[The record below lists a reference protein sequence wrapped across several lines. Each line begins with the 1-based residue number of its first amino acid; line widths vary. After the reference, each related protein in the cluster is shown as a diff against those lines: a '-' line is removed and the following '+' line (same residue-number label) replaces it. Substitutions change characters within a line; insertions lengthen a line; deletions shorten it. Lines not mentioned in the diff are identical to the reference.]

1 MASSS
6 QPPALPLLRHPAEI
20 RQVGIIAVYMG
31 LLFSMYFLPVCRNPV
46 FFVAACYFS
55 FLNSVVIHNHL
66 HQGVFHS
73 RRLNMIWR
81 AIISFGALYPASA
94 NIASHNL
101 VHHHFDDDGQP
112 DWAAPENVGFRW
124 HLLNLLHFPPN
135 TDQTRHAHPSIR
147 LGVVSRGRGTAHGPT
162 WEQPLM
168 RGDVFLLDAHEVHA
182 FRTEP
187 QSGMDVIAF
196 HPDSDWGPTDQAH
209 PMKNRTYLR

>member
-1 MASSS
+1 MRILEAAPGARLS
-6 QPPALPLLRHPAEI
+6 ALTTMYPCELEIVSGEHKAEVPTSTTYGYVLDGTAELRHPALKAALGPGAYFSVPGAFTLSASSRVALVTRLGFI
-20 RQVGIIAVYMG
+20 G
-31 LLFSMYFLPVCRNPV
+31 LLHVGLVEERGRLAYIDGCSDTILVPPPRQGDPV
-46 FFVAACYFS
+46 
-55 FLNSVVIHNHL
+55 
-66 HQGVFHS
+66 
-73 RRLNMIWR
+73 
-81 AIISFGALYPASA
+81 
-94 NIASHNL
+94 
-101 VHHHFDDDGQP
+101 
-112 DWAAPENVGFRW
+112 
-124 HLLNLLHFPPN
+124 LNLLHFPPN

-168 RGDVFLLDAHEVHA
+168 RGDVFLLDAHEIHA